1 MDDLPVD
8 AAGNIVFP
16 PEEQLRERLFPSD
29 EDPFEDLGLIVFS
42 FGDGTE
48 NRGDSP
54 RVMVLD

>member
-16 PEEQLRERLFPSD
+16 PEEQFRERLFPSD
-29 EDPFEDLGLIVFS
+29 EDPFEDLNTIVFS

-48 NRGDSP
+48 NRGDAP
-54 RVMVLD
+54 RLMILD